1 MRERRDGGFVWSD
14 AGCGTRRGG
23 HHHCGTFVDEIIS
36 GITGDA
42 RDGIGHCR
50 PCLELGR
57 NRESFRLMPM
67 KFQYDMV
74 RINMRDPQKT
84 KSDLNELGEQGW
96 ELVAIFPYDA
106 NEGIAFLKRIKES

>member
-1 MRERRDGGFVWSD
+1 
-14 AGCGTRRGG
+14 
-23 HHHCGTFVDEIIS
+23 
-36 GITGDA
+36 
-42 RDGIGHCR
+42 
-50 PCLELGR
+50 
-57 NRESFRLMPM
+57 M